1 MTPDQVAELRA
12 GDIIHIG
19 PGSGVACK
27 HMYARIVRVNNWQA
41 WDGMAWLDV
50 REVDESGPDWRPV
63 EDVRMAYVAIAGLR
77 LVKAF
82 HAAGL
87 PARRPTNAGPATT
100 PPRIPRPRTSTEN
113 TTGRNR

>member
-1 MTPDQVAELRA
+1 VTPDQVEALRP

-27 HMYARIVRVNNWQA
+27 HMYARLIRVNQWQA

-50 REVDESGPDWRPV
+50 REVAEDGPAWHAV

-77 LVKAF
+77 LVKP
-82 HAAGL
+82 AA
-87 PARRPTNAGPATT
+87 PVAPPVRPTNAGPA
-100 PPRIPRPRTSTEN
+100 RIPRPRTSPE
-113 TTGRNR
+113 TTRRTR